1 MTKQTQSL
9 RAFSH
14 AIPPSYCVRVETLS
28 LSPKFRNRDLFPL
41 SPTSTTLLFK
51 ASKDCYRRQAPFLAN
66 NDCFRRGIRGRWGG
80 SAQTGRYPWKCA
92 LLFKI
97 LTLIQIRSFNFP
109 LSPFFWVTIVA
120 EESENSHTYHN
131 LPPPPESQNALTSF
145 VRACVRSSVIVCVWF
160 YFSRKQAAP
169 NLLYIPYF

>member
-1 MTKQTQSL
+1 MCGWKPYPCPQSSGTGTFSLCRQRQQPCSSKL
-9 RAFSH
+9 RK
-14 AIPPSYCVRVETLS
+14 IVIVVRPPSLPIMTVLGGEFGEGGVAQRKQVGTHGNARFCG
-28 LSPKFRNRDLFPL
+28 SP
-41 SPTSTTLLFK
+41 S
-51 ASKDCYRRQAPFLAN
+51 
-66 NDCFRRGIRGRWGG
+66 
-80 SAQTGRYPWKCA
+80 
-92 LLFKI
+92 FKI

-160 YFSRKQAAP
+160 YFPRKQAAP